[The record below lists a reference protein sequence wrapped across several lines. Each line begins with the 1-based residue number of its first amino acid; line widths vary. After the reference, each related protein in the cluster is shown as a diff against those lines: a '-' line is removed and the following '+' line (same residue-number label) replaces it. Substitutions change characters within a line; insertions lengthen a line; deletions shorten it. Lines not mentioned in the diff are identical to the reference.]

1 MELATAVGQTATR
14 LHVDDIMRVERA
26 VFAAKLR
33 AARAVLGLSQ
43 DQLAHSVGLTQR
55 SIHRIEQGDVQ
66 PKLRTI
72 LAIEQFLASQGCIFE
87 NLRDG
92 SFRLIVDSAVLMR
105 D

>member
-1 MELATAVGQTATR
+1 MELAAGTARNTEVSQ
-14 LHVDDIMRVERA
+14 LDHVMHVERMA
-26 VFAAKLR
+26 FAAKLR

-43 DQLAHSVGLTQR
+43 DQLALQVGLTQR

-66 PKLRTI
+66 PKMRTI
-72 LAIEQFLASQGCIFE
+72 LMIERFLTSQGIAFE

-92 SFRLIVDSAVLMR
+92 GFRLIVDSAVLLR